1 MKKYGTVL
9 FSDPRCQKQLSE
21 INLDRTTSPDKL
33 KIDLLLP
40 NKFDGREVWNN
51 LIDIN
56 IDNQSLCMSCWAFAI
71 LFSLSSRLSIY
82 TKGKYNLKFSTAK
95 MIFQKNHIKWDN
107 VKQDIKLGIPF
118 DYTTS
123 DKKSIVNA
131 CTENTLLEGWQYL
144 YSFGVPEEKC
154 VNDKPKLDNIYPS
167 NILFGDSYDKCPAT
181 GEEMQHHR
189 SGGYYYVPGTKS
201 KNINFPVGSE
211 INIRLDIYHWG
222 PCCSAMRIFQD
233 FLDWDGEGIY
243 KWDSVSQ
250 QIITAGHAVVIMG
263 WGENEYGI
271 PYWIIRNSW
280 GDKWGKDKGYYKMIR
295 GINNCEIEENVFN
308 GYPTLPS
315 IKLFI
320 EYPTLYRFDDFI
332 LRGKWGIQEN
342 GYKLTSFEKILQNK
356 ITNVNDF
363 NKLIY
368 DVKYW
373 PDFSK
378 LIASDLSTIVFN
390 AATPM
395 SIEKFEQNDDDII
408 DYIILILFIILAIK
422 YFKKII

>member
-123 DKKSIVNA
+123 DKKSIINA

-181 GEEMQHHR
+181 GEEMAFR
-189 SGGYYYVPGTKS
+189 
-201 KNINFPVGSE
+201 
-211 INIRLDIYHWG
+211 
-222 PCCSAMRIFQD
+222 
-233 FLDWDGEGIY
+233 
-243 KWDSVSQ
+243 
-250 QIITAGHAVVIMG
+250 
-263 WGENEYGI
+263 
-271 PYWIIRNSW
+271 
-280 GDKWGKDKGYYKMIR
+280 
-295 GINNCEIEENVFN
+295 
-308 GYPTLPS
+308 
-315 IKLFI
+315 
-320 EYPTLYRFDDFI
+320 
-332 LRGKWGIQEN
+332 
-342 GYKLTSFEKILQNK
+342 
-356 ITNVNDF
+356 
-363 NKLIY
+363 
-368 DVKYW
+368 
-373 PDFSK
+373 
-378 LIASDLSTIVFN
+378 
-390 AATPM
+390 
-395 SIEKFEQNDDDII
+395 
-408 DYIILILFIILAIK
+408 
-422 YFKKII
+422 